1 MGNVHSFESFGTLDG
16 PGLRFIVFLQG
27 CPFRCLY
34 CHNPDTWNPEGG
46 RRVGAEEV
54 VSRIE
59 RCRAYLRSGGATL
72 SGGEPLLQPAFT
84 LEILHR
90 LKAARIHTALDTSGL
105 MPLEVSAPAIDAAD
119 MVLLDLKALDAEA
132 CVKLTAGRSENARA
146 TLDYCEKTRKRV
158 WIRHVVVP
166 GLTLDMAKLKALADF
181 VKGFAC
187 VERTELLPFNK
198 LGEYKWRELGLDY
211 TLEAAPSPTPEQ
223 MAEARA
229 LFACGA
235 AHRAAEGAAG
245 EAL

>member
-1 MGNVHSFESFGTLDG
+1 MSEVMGNVHSFESFGTLDG

-34 CHNPDTWNPEGG
+34 CHNPDTWDPEGG
-46 RRVGAEEV
+46 RRIGVQDIVA
-54 VSRIE
+54 RIE
-59 RCRAYLRSGGATL
+59 RCRAYLRNGGATI
-72 SGGEPLLQPAFT
+72 SGGEPLLQPEFT
-84 LEILHR
+84 LALLQG

-119 MVLLDLKALDAEA
+119 MVLLDLKALAPEN
-132 CVKLTAGRSENARA
+132 CLKLTGGRVENARA
-146 TLDYCEKTRKRV
+146 TLDYCETTRKRV

-166 GLTLDMAKLKALADF
+166 GLTLDLAKLKALAEF

-187 VERTELLPFNK
+187 VERVELLPFNK

-211 TLEAAPSPTPEQ
+211 TLGAVPPPTPEE

-229 LFACGA
+229 LFA
-235 AHRAAEGAAG
+235 RAPAQS
-245 EAL
+245 

>member
-34 CHNPDTWNPEGG
+34 CHNPDTWNPDGG

-59 RCRAYLRSGGATL
+59 RCRAYLRNGGATI
-72 SGGEPLLQPAFT
+72 SGGEPLLQPEFT
-84 LEILHR
+84 LDLLRR
-90 LKAARIHTALDTSGL
+90 LKDVRIHTALDTSGL
-105 MPLEVSAPAIDAAD
+105 IPLEVSAPAIDAAD

-132 CVKLTAGRSENARA
+132 CFKLTGGRVENARA

-166 GLTLDMAKLKALADF
+166 GLTLDLAKLKALADH

-187 VERTELLPFNK
+187 VERVELLPFNK

-211 TLEAAPSPTPEQ
+211 TLGTVPSPTPEQ

>member
-1 MGNVHSFESFGTLDG
+1 MGNVHSFESFGTMDG

-46 RRVGAEEV
+46 RRIDVGEV

-59 RCRAYLRSGGATL
+59 RCRAYLRNGGATL
-72 SGGEPLLQPAFT
+72 SGGEPLLQPVFT
-84 LEILHR
+84 LELLHR

-105 MPLEVSAPAIDAAD
+105 MPLEVSASAIDAAD

-132 CVKLTAGRSENARA
+132 CFKLTGGCSENARA
-146 TLDYCEKTRKRV
+146 TLDYCETTRKRV

-166 GLTLDMAKLKALADF
+166 GLTLDLAKLKALAEF

-187 VERTELLPFNK
+187 VERVELLPFNK

-211 TLEAAPSPTPEQ
+211 TLGAVPPPTPEE
-223 MAEARA
+223 MAAARA
-229 LFACGA
+229 LFA
-235 AHRAAEGAAG
+235 RAPAQS
-245 EAL
+245 